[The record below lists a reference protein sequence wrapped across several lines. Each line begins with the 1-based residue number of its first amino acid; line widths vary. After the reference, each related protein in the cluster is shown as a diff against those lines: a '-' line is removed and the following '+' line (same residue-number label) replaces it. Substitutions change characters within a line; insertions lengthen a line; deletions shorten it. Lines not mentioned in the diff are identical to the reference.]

1 MIINSVRSIL
11 MVSFLVSLLSGL
23 RPVERVHALS
33 ASSASEDVPAL
44 ISFVNQVKNG
54 QAGEL
59 RGLYVP
65 ELLAIPVIQ
74 QPAGDHEFVSPRNNT
89 VTQFGL
95 ASRYGS
101 TGLLA
106 HNYLAG
112 QDFSLL
118 EKNQKLHLVY
128 GDGQVTTFV
137 ITEILQYQAL
147 EPDSTSS
154 GFVGLEDNTLL
165 TTAELFAQVYHGD
178 GTVVLQTCIS
188 RDNDLSWG
196 RLFVIAE
203 PYSPVP

>member
-1 MIINSVRSIL
+1 MIIKSVRSIL
-11 MVSFLVSLLSGL
+11 IVSFLVSLLSAL

-33 ASSASEDVPAL
+33 AYPSSEDLPAL

-65 ELLAIPVIQ
+65 ELLAVPVIQ
-74 QPAGDHEFVSPRNNT
+74 QPAGDHEFVSPRSNT

-112 QDFSLL
+112 QNFSLL
-118 EKNQKLHLVY
+118 EKNQKFYLVF

-154 GFVGLEDNTLL
+154 RFVGLEDNTLL
-165 TTAELFAQVYHGD
+165 TTAELFAQVYHRD